1 MSESV
6 MPRFANGLREVA
18 EAYDLFLLDQY
29 GVLHDG
35 EALYPGALE
44 ALAALREAGK
54 ALCVL
59 SNSGRSAAYNAER
72 LERFSLPPSSY
83 GRLLTS
89 GDMAVAWL
97 KREAPETRCYAICPP
112 AAAVPL
118 REAGLHL
125 VEELEQA
132 ELLLLISLPLPVD
145 RMTPE
150 TLAPVFEA
158 GLRRRLPM
166 ICANPDLVGPKGDRV
181 VISPGRIA
189 ADYRAAGGA
198 VRYFGKPEA
207 AFFAGALSLFP
218 EVRAGRA
225 VMIVDTPETDLIGA
239 RAAGIAAIFLTGGV
253 HAAAFAGLA
262 PEERRDAVRR
272 LLEEKGASAD
282 WVLPALV
289 W

>member
-1 MSESV
+1 MAEPTV
-6 MPRFANGLREVA
+6 PRFADGLSEMA

-35 EALYPGALE
+35 EALYPGVLDALSQ
-44 ALAALREAGK
+44 LREAGK
-54 ALCVL
+54 TLCVL
-59 SNSGRSAAYNAER
+59 SNSGRTAAYNAER
-72 LERFSLPPSSY
+72 LEQFGLPPSSY

-97 KREAPETRCYAICPP
+97 RREAPETRCYPICPP
-112 AAAVPL
+112 VAAVPL

-125 VEELEQA
+125 VEDLEQA
-132 ELLLLISLPLPVD
+132 EVLLLISLPLAAD
-145 RMTPE
+145 QMTPD

-166 ICANPDLVGPKGDRV
+166 ICANPDLVGPRGDRV
-181 VISPGRIA
+181 VISPGSIA
-189 ADYRAAGGA
+189 ADYRAKGGA
-198 VRYFGKPEA
+198 VRYFGKPEP

-218 EVRAGRA
+218 GIQAKRA
-225 VMIVDTPETDLIGA
+225 VMIGDTPETDLIGA
-239 RAAGIAAIFLTGGV
+239 RAAGIAAAFLTGGI
-253 HAAAFAGLA
+253 HAAAFAA
-262 PEERRDAVRR
+262 VPPEERRSVARR
-272 LLEEKGASAD
+272 LLAEKGASAD

>member
-1 MSESV
+1 
-6 MPRFANGLREVA
+6 MPEPTTLRFADGLREVV
-18 EAYDLFLLDQY
+18 EDYDLFLLDQY

-35 EALYPGALE
+35 EALYPGALD
-44 ALAALREAGK
+44 ALAKLREAGK

-72 LERFSLPPSSY
+72 LAQFGLSPASY

-97 KREAPETRCYAICPP
+97 KREAPDTRCYAICPP

-118 REAGLHL
+118 HEAGLTL
-125 VEELEQA
+125 VEDLEQA

-145 RMTPE
+145 QMTPE

-218 EVRAGRA
+218 EVQPRRA
-225 VMIVDTPETDLIGA
+225 VMIGDTPETDLIGA

-253 HAAAFAGLA
+253 HAAAFADQSTD
-262 PEERRDAVRR
+262 ERRATARR
-272 LLEEKGASAD
+272 LFDEKGAAAD

>member
-1 MSESV
+1 MSHIKRKSCI
-6 MPRFANGLREVA
+6 PHRHTLRFIQPARREPLAQFGLEPA
-18 EAYDLFLLDQY
+18 
-29 GVLHDG
+29 
-35 EALYPGALE
+35 
-44 ALAALREAGK
+44 
-54 ALCVL
+54 
-59 SNSGRSAAYNAER
+59 
-72 LERFSLPPSSY
+72 SY

-97 KREAPETRCYAICPP
+97 KREAPDTRCYAICPP
-112 AAAVPL
+112 AAAMPL
-118 REAGLHL
+118 HEAGLNL
-125 VEELEQA
+125 VEDLEEA

-145 RMTPE
+145 QMMPE

-189 ADYRAAGGA
+189 ADYCAAGGA

-207 AFFAGALSLFP
+207 AFFAGALSFYP
-218 EVRAGRA
+218 ETPARRA
-225 VMIVDTPETDLIGA
+225 VMIGDTPETDLIGA
-239 RAAGIAAIFLTGGV
+239 HAAGIAAIFLTGGV
-253 HAAAFAGLA
+253 HAAAFADLS
-262 PEERRDAVRR
+262 PSERRATARR
-272 LLEEKGASAD
+272 LFDEKGAAAD